1 MTSMRTQILTG
12 VAAGWIAA
20 GVAGCAGTQET
31 STETAAEP
39 AGAPGDHVRFFVVGK
54 SWHYEQDVAGE
65 LTLVDL
71 GYFAEIFKTVD
82 GVASDAKMQLQQPGS
97 EPIPFVREADGG
109 AVLHGRA
116 GKRHKELAALDA
128 ELPNGDYA
136 FSFTT
141 PAGKVEGYEVTLA
154 GEGGTT
160 DLPPAPKI
168 TLTQE
173 GKPVASNAVQPGV
186 DVLVSWSR
194 FDTGRADPNGIAD
207 DLIFVM
213 MEDCRGERAFHSGR
227 PLGTPNPLEPGR
239 ESRRVLTYEDTEVTI
254 PGRTFASGITYKLDV
269 EHARLLDTDNR
280 HGVVGM
286 STFAVT
292 THVYVN
298 VTGEAPEGA
307 CATTPAG

>member
-1 MTSMRTQILTG
+1 MPILRTRILTG
-12 VAAGWIAA
+12 V
-20 GVAGCAGTQET
+20 VATLMVASATGCAGKAEQAAEP
-31 STETAAEP
+31 AAEP
-39 AGAPGDHVRFFVVGK
+39 AGSPGDHVKFFVIGK

-65 LTLVDL
+65 VTLVDL
-71 GYFAEIFKTVD
+71 GYFAEIFKTVE
-82 GVASDAKMQLQQPGS
+82 GVASDARMQLEQPGS

-116 GKRHKELAALDA
+116 GKRHEGLAALDA
-128 ELPNGDYA
+128 ELPNGDYV

-141 PAGKVEGYEVTLA
+141 PAGEVKDYEVTLA
-154 GEGGTT
+154 GEDGKT

-168 TLTQE
+168 TLAQD
-173 GKPVASNAVQPGV
+173 GKPVASNEVAPGV
-186 DVLVSWSR
+186 DVLVGWTP

-213 MEDCRGERAFHSGR
+213 MADCRGERAFHSGR
-227 PLGTPNPLEPGR
+227 PLGTPNPLEPDR
-239 ESRRVLTYEDTEVTI
+239 ESSRVLTFKDTEITI
-254 PGRTFASGITYKLDV
+254 PGDAFAPGITYKLDV
-269 EHARLLDTDNR
+269 EHARLLDTDQR

-292 THVYVN
+292 THLHIT

-307 CATTPAG
+307 CESKGSE